1 VSPPAVRNAGE
12 AKTAHWRQLGDVCLI
27 IALILVV
34 WQSLYWIAGSSA
46 VSAPVTTA
54 LAAWKL
60 LGTKAFAEHL
70 GATGYALLIS
80 FAFAALGGVPV
91 GLALGFRRFAGD
103 VFEPILTS
111 LYMIPKVTL
120 YPIVLTVFGLGLS
133 AKVAF
138 GVMHGVIPMILIT
151 MSAVRAIKPVHI
163 KTARTL
169 RLSAWQVATAILI
182 PSVLPE
188 IVTALRVGFSL
199 TLLGVLVGE
208 MFSSERGLGFLLIK
222 GITTFDV
229 TTSIAITLMIV
240 AFGVSSGA
248 LLLAIDR
255 RFHRSTR
262 HA

>member
-1 VSPPAVRNAGE
+1 MSPPAVRNAGE

-103 VFEPILTS
+103 VF
-111 LYMIPKVTL
+111 
-120 YPIVLTVFGLGLS
+120 
-133 AKVAF
+133 
-138 GVMHGVIPMILIT
+138 
-151 MSAVRAIKPVHI
+151 
-163 KTARTL
+163 
-169 RLSAWQVATAILI
+169 
-182 PSVLPE
+182 
-188 IVTALRVGFSL
+188 
-199 TLLGVLVGE
+199 
-208 MFSSERGLGFLLIK
+208 
-222 GITTFDV
+222 
-229 TTSIAITLMIV
+229 
-240 AFGVSSGA
+240 
-248 LLLAIDR
+248 DR
-255 RFHRSTR
+255 S
-262 HA
+262 

>member
-1 VSPPAVRNAGE
+1 VSAANPSAAR
-12 AKTAHWRQLGDVCLI
+12 WRQFGDVCAI
-27 IALILVV
+27 VALILLA
-34 WQSLYWIAGSSA
+34 WQTTYWLAGPSA
-46 VSAPVTTA
+46 LSPPGMTA
-54 LAAWKL
+54 VAALKL
-60 LGTKAFAEHL
+60 IGSRAFAEHL
-70 GATGYALLIS
+70 CATGYALLIS
-80 FAFAALGGVPV
+80 FAIASLGGVPV
-91 GLALGFRRFAGD
+91 GLALGFRRFSGD

-151 MSAVRAIKPVHI
+151 MSAVRAIKPVYI
-163 KTARTL
+163 KTAKTL
-169 RLSAWQVATAILI
+169 RLSPWQVATTILI

-240 AFGVSSGA
+240 VFGVTSGA
-248 LLLAIDR
+248 LLLALDR
-255 RFHRSTR
+255 RVHLRSSP

>member
-1 VSPPAVRNAGE
+1 VNSAAPSSAR
-12 AKTAHWRQLGDVCLI
+12 WQQFGDVCAITAVILFAWQTTYWLAGPS
-27 IALILVV
+27 AL
-34 WQSLYWIAGSSA
+34 SSPGATA
-46 VSAPVTTA
+46 VHA
-54 LAAWKL
+54 LEL
-60 LGTKAFAEHL
+60 LGSRSFAEHL

-80 FAFAALGGVPV
+80 FAIAALGGVPI
-91 GLALGFRRFAGD
+91 GLALGFRRFTGD
-103 VFEPILTS
+103 VLEPVLTS

-151 MSAVRAIKPVHI
+151 MSAVRAIKPVYI

-169 RLSAWQVATAILI
+169 RLSAWQIATTILI

-240 AFGVSSGA
+240 VFGVASGA
-248 LLLAIDR
+248 ILLALDR
-255 RFHRSTR
+255 RMHSRSSS